1 MAASQNSENAVAGMS
16 KLLRE
21 IDRHSC
27 KLASLTKA
35 IDQLEATQGQQI
47 TRSQTLLDRAQGDNR
62 GSLRLLA
69 LGFLNCLSVQ
79 TPFLLLS
86 RIFIRGSKERVEHEV
101 THSASFGLRKLD

>member
-1 MAASQNSENAVAGMS
+1 MQEPYDWEQVMETTMRSAMAASQNSENAIAGIS

-35 IDQLEATQGQQI
+35 INQLETTQGQQI

-62 GSLRLLA
+62 GSPRLLA
-69 LGFLNCLSVQ
+69 LGFLVVF
-79 TPFLLLS
+79 TVGVVFGG
-86 RIFIRGSKERVEHEV
+86 FIVS
-101 THSASFGLRKLD
+101 